1 MDEIDLEIIEEL
13 KKNAKAKIHQIS
25 KRLGIPPSTVH
36 HRIKKLE
43 KEGIIKRWG
52 VEVDYAKL
60 GLPIKALVL
69 VNFDVTELKRM
80 GKSQE
85 RIAQTLQKAPNI
97 ERVDIITGEAD
108 MLLTIRAKSM
118 QHLQEILFKK
128 VQSIEGITRTK
139 TIISLSEW
147 G

>member
-1 MDEIDLEIIEEL
+1 MDQIDLEIIEEL

-25 KRLGIPPSTVH
+25 KKIGIPPSTVH
-36 HRIKKLE
+36 HRIKKME
-43 KEGIIKRWG
+43 KERVIKRWN
-52 VEVDYAKL
+52 VEIDYQQV

-85 RIAQTLQKAPNI
+85 RIALLLKKTPNI
-97 ERVDIITGEAD
+97 EKIDIITGEAD

-118 QHLQEILFKK
+118 EHLQEILFKK